1 MSEWCAQQRQ
11 EWIAEALRVF
21 GFINR
26 AHLQRK
32 FGISQPQ
39 ASKDLAV
46 FQREHPAA
54 MRYDLT
60 TKQYEAVARER
71 RRGGA

>member
-1 MSEWCAQQRQ
+1 MD
-11 EWIAEALRVF
+11 WIEETLRVF

-39 ASKDLAV
+39 ASIDLQTFA
-46 FQREHPAA
+46 RLHPEA
-54 MRYDLT
+54 MTYDVSA
-60 TKQYEAVARER
+60 KQYVACRKALQ
-71 RRGGA
+71 G